1 MDERDHEQHSTGPP
15 TGNRQEGDVE
25 EVRPNNPLGPYFPSD
40 APAFSGNGR
49 KWFAIFA
56 AFLLL
61 QGVIAAVLALLL

>member
-1 MDERDHEQHSTGPP
+1 VNDRDHEPERTSRPAEDWQG
-15 TGNRQEGDVE
+15 EGVE

-40 APAFSGNGR
+40 PPTISGNGR
-49 KWFAIFA
+49 RWFAIFA